1 MPANL
6 ISHLAAEAKVTVCIP
21 ATVDGQATT
30 SGSILDMS
38 GYDSVMFIAKF
49 DDVDNTSVLTLRAQ
63 QDVLNGADAMAT
75 LTGSATFTA
84 GASDADDN
92 VLILDIHRPRDRYVR
107 PQVIVG
113 TANATIAC
121 VLGVQYNA
129 RNLPVTQSA
138 DVLDT
143 ELLETP
149 AE

>member
-63 QDVLNGADAMAT
+63 QDVLNGAGSMAT